1 MSTFGELTRAEHEV
15 ARMLCAGMRMRE
27 VADRRGTS
35 LKTTKT
41 EIEHLR
47 QKLGAA
53 TLAQLGF
60 RYAQELAELA
70 RGLRTDAIEPV
81 GLAEFLHGDPETV
94 QRKMEAY
101 RRERAAQNRAVA
113 GARGRGE
120 LPPFDLDVEFKG
132 DGEAVK
138 R

>member
-1 MSTFGELTRAEHEV
+1 VSTFGPISRSEHEV

-41 EIEHLR
+41 EVASLR
-47 QKLGAA
+47 AKLGAL

-70 RGLRTDAIEPV
+70 RGLRADALEPV
-81 GLAEFLHGDPETV
+81 GLAEFLHGDPATV
-94 QRKMEAY
+94 QAKMDAY
-101 RRERAAQNRAVA
+101 HRDRTARSARAQ
-113 GARGRGE
+113 
-120 LPPFDLDVEFKG
+120 
-132 DGEAVK
+132 
-138 R
+138 